1 MDERAPGSFGE
12 ARVDL
17 DGSSGPPAGCGLA
30 RRGGSEAGLGLVSVV
45 RPPAAAPGGPGC
57 AEAGAELGPCG
68 LKQQEKLHL
77 KKNNT
82 IHGQK
87 VGVGVGGGI
96 SAYSSNKPSM

>member
-1 MDERAPGSFGE
+1 MDERAPGSSGE

-30 RRGGSEAGLGLVSVV
+30 WRGGSEAGLGLVSVV

-68 LKQQEKLHL
+68 LKQEKLHL
-77 KKNNT
+77 KKIT
-82 IHGQK
+82 LYMVK
-87 VGVGVGGGI
+87 KSVGGG
-96 SAYSSNKPSM
+96 SLRTP